1 MLARAMEEESRGR
14 EKVAK
19 QREEK
24 ARVREM
30 IGWEKVTQLQIC
42 TCCVMSFFFFCYF
55 FMFSGRMREFGT
67 KPLSLP

>member
-30 IGWEKVTQLQIC
+30 IG
-42 TCCVMSFFFFCYF
+42 
-55 FMFSGRMREFGT
+55 
-67 KPLSLP
+67 